1 MGLTAWAN
9 QNTQFWGC
17 ALNSLGMLRS
27 AVLATASAWVL
38 VPQASLA
45 QSPAQSG
52 AQNIPSVTAAAQH
65 ARRRRA
71 PSGQRRPPGSAHQ
84 TANRTKPQ
92 PQRNVGSVETP
103 LGPVH

>member
-17 ALNSLGMLRS
+17 ALDSLGMLRS

-38 VPQASLA
+38 LPQASLA

-52 AQNIPSVTAAAQH
+52 AQNIPSVTVTAPE
-65 ARRRRA
+65 ARRRAAPSVQRRA
-71 PSGQRRPPGSAHQ
+71 PRSSEQTASRSRPP
-84 TANRTKPQ
+84 P
-92 PQRNVGSVETP
+92 RNVGFV
-103 LGPVH
+103 

>member
-45 QSPAQSG
+45 QSPAQGG
-52 AQNIPSVTAAAQH
+52 AQNIPSVTVTAPE
-65 ARRRRA
+65 ARRRATSAQRRA
-71 PSGQRRPPGSAHQ
+71 PRSSQQ
-84 TANRTKPQ
+84 TANQTGPQ
-92 PQRNVGSVETP
+92 PPRNVGFVETP
-103 LGPVH
+103 IGPVH